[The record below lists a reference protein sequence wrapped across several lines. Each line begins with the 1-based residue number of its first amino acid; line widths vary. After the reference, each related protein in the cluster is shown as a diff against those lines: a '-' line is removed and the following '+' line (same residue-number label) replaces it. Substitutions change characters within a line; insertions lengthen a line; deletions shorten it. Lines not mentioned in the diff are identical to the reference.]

1 MTCSSGLRL
10 RGLLQST
17 CVTRKPSDLT
27 VSSGAITWWHSGH
40 LISIGAAPDRERMS
54 SAHQRPAGSL
64 EVFCDVMT
72 APFAMASLGRRP
84 LMDSATVRL
93 PAVEDHDIFAVAD
106 KFHVGIG
113 AWLCR

>member
-27 VSSGAITWWHSGH
+27 VSSRAIAWWHSGH
-40 LISIGAAPDRERMS
+40 LISIGAAPDRERMP

-72 APFAMASLGRRP
+72 APFAIASLGRRP

-93 PAVEDHDIFAVAD
+93 PAVDAYNIFAVAAMV
-106 KFHVGIG
+106 HV
-113 AWLCR
+113 